1 MLTESTV
8 SGANSRARHHAAIIS
23 KFEEFIEANCVDP
36 IYLSEICVATGV
48 SEKALR
54 RCCHEHLGMGPVRY
68 LWLRRMN
75 LVRSALLRA
84 DPATATVTG
93 IATDHGF
100 WELGR
105 FSVEY
110 RTLFGESPSASLRRR
125 SDDRCIAENHPSVLP
140 ATEFAQLG
148 EAPSDTLQRTR

>member
-1 MLTESTV
+1 MLTESTM

-110 RTLFGESPSASLRRR
+110 RALFGESPSASLRRL
-125 SDDRCIAENHPSVLP
+125 SGDRCTAEGRPSDLP
-140 ATEFAQLG
+140 ATEFSQLG
-148 EAPSDTLQRTR
+148 ETPSEARQRGR